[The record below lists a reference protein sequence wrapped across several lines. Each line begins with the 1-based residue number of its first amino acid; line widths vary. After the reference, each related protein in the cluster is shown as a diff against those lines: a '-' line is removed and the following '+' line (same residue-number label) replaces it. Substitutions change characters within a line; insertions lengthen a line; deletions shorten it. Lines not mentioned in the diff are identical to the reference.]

1 MNYEEARNYIAH
13 IQGNLGS
20 DYSLK
25 EVTRLAEYMDRPDKK
40 LQIVHIAGTNGKGSA
55 GNYLAGILA
64 ASGYRVG
71 RYVSPTTHYLERVQ
85 KWEPY
90 TEQAV
95 TISAQ
100 EAAKLLT
107 KLRVF
112 CEQMVKEGYHHPT
125 AFEIETILAMQQGV
139 DWNVDVMLV
148 ECGLGGRMDATN
160 FITDPLLCMITSIS
174 RDHMAVLGETVT
186 EIAEEKY
193 GIIKKGAQVVSAPSK
208 ELQPLLERVCRETG
222 AHLHLVQSVGQVQ
235 IHSCEE
241 TQFYY
246 SSVKQLF
253 VTIPAFPERTKAL
266 HHLPHICPCFL
277 RIADQHLVSA
287 KMLALRRKRE
297 CDMRFTQRIT
307 ICLEHLKSQQL
318 QQIFSAKIGVSAISE
333 MMDHVSVSPLLR
345 PGSFS
350 PDAKI
355 KVRCST
361 TEVKH
366 AIYDFFI
373 GRRNQ
378 SVFLKSADCISCWF
392 SGSLL
397 NLKSFHA
404 GRIVSYC
411 LRKGLRQTFFEAAQN
426 FLSHR

>member
-193 GIIKKGAQVVSAPSK
+193 GIIKKGAQVVSAPPK

-246 SSVKQLF
+246 RDRSYVLSTPGLYQ
-253 VTIPAFPERTKAL
+253 IDNAA
-266 HHLPHICPCFL
+266 
-277 RIADQHLVSA
+277 
-287 KMLALRRKRE
+287 LALE
-297 CDMRFTQRIT
+297 TAQCMQSIGF
-307 ICLEHLKSQQL
+307 
-318 QQIFSAKIGVSAISE
+318 AKINEESMKRG
-333 MMDHVSVSPLLR
+333 
-345 PGSFS
+345 
-350 PDAKI
+350 
-355 KVRCST
+355 
-361 TEVKH
+361 
-366 AIYDFFI
+366 IY
-373 GRRNQ
+373 
-378 SVFLKSADCISCWF
+378 
-392 SGSLL
+392 SGGPAEW
-397 NLKSFHA
+397 K
-404 GRIVSYC
+404 
-411 LRKGLRQTFFEAAQN
+411 
-426 FLSHR
+426 